1 MAQRNRRNPR
11 RADVTLYQQGDV
23 LLIATAIPAAGKPA
37 GRILAH
43 GEVTGHCHQLTE
55 ASDGLL
61 VEVDGVLYLRVGA
74 GGAEIVHE
82 EHRPITVPPG
92 EYRVG
97 RVQEYDHFAEEA
109 RRVVD

>member
-1 MAQRNRRNPR
+1 M
-11 RADVTLYQQGDV
+11 TTYYQQGDI
-23 LLIATAIPAAGKPA
+23 LIKPA
-37 GRILAH
+37 QIPHGGGIAKGRVLAY

-82 EHRPITVPPG
+82 EHKPVALPAG
-92 EYRVG
+92 EYVVG
-97 RVQEYDHFAEEA
+97 RVQEYDHLAEEA
-109 RRVVD
+109 RQVRD